1 MICHLRRL
9 RQNHAIELPRL
20 CPLTLVLAMLLLR
33 RLAVSI
39 PGSVSMPAERAEE
52 EFPEERGA
60 KVVVA
65 GVPVIDGGG
74 ERVAASGMSATGDA
88 NIDFRRSW
96 LQSSLK
102 LD

>member
-1 MICHLRRL
+1 
-9 RQNHAIELPRL
+9 
-20 CPLTLVLAMLLLR
+20 
-33 RLAVSI
+33 
-39 PGSVSMPAERAEE
+39 MPAERAEE
-52 EFPEERGA
+52 EFPDERGA

-102 LD
+102 LDCIIEDKRKSIRQMFQSITHNTRLSPSSSLQSSSLSQLFSPGM

>member
-1 MICHLRRL
+1 
-9 RQNHAIELPRL
+9 
-20 CPLTLVLAMLLLR
+20 
-33 RLAVSI
+33 
-39 PGSVSMPAERAEE
+39 MPAERAEE

-74 ERVAASGMSATGDA
+74 ERVAASGMSATGDD